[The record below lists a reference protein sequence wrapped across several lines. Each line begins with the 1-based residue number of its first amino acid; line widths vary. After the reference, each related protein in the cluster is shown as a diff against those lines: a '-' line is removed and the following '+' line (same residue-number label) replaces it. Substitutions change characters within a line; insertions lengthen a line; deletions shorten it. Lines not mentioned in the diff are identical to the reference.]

1 MCFRRNLFYPSEI
14 MESDSNE
21 RSDAKQ
27 IVEISDLRT
36 QLRTNLAAEFQQAL
50 CLATA
55 LTDEQRQ
62 ALSKLVTDESVA
74 AHTILKSLAP
84 AKKTEPNE

>member
-1 MCFRRNLFYPSEI
+1 MIIRRNLFAPSEF
-14 MESDSNE
+14 MESDTKA
-21 RSDAKQ
+21 RSDTKQ
-27 IVEISDLRT
+27 IVEIADLRT

-62 ALSKLVTDESVA
+62 ALSKLVTDESA
-74 AHTILKSLAP
+74 TAQTILKCLTAD
-84 AKKTEPNE
+84 KKAEPNE